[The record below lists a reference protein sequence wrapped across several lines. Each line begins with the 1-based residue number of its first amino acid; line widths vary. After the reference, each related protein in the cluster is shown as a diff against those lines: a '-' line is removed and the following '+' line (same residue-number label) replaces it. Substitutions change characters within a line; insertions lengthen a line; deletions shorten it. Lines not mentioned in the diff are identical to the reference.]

1 MSLGTT
7 EQCERCEESFPE
19 HLIHPLVFICKDC
32 RGVNIMMVC
41 PPCALECKRRMH
53 DDPTYMFDGEKAR
66 ELYYEALEYLERRS
80 CNANTET
87 EKE

>member
-1 MSLGTT
+1 
-7 EQCERCEESFPE
+7 
-19 HLIHPLVFICKDC
+19 
-32 RGVNIMMVC
+32 MMVC